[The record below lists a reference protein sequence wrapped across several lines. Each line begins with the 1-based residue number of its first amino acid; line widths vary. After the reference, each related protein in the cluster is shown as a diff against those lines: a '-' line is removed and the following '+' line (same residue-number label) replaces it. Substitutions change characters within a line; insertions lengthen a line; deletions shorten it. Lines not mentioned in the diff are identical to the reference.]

1 MSRIP
6 SDQKTHK
13 LARRAL
19 IRAKESARISH
30 MLPDDSRVTMPKR
43 DSKAWKRL
51 GLRAVVLCLALLATA
66 PAMAWGTSGASH
78 AGNHGHKSTGSN
90 GSSNWAGLYGKGK

>member
-19 IRAKESARISH
+19 IRAKESARLSH
-30 MLPDDSRVTMPKR
+30 MMPEESALRTPKR
-43 DSKAWKRL
+43 DAKAWRRL
-51 GLRAVVLCLALLATA
+51 GLRMVALLLSVALATPGNA
-66 PAMAWGTSGASH
+66 RGASH
-78 AGNHGHKSTGSN
+78 GSHGNHGHH
-90 GSSNWAGLYGKGK
+90 AGGGASQGAYVSRMSGK

>member
-1 MSRIP
+1 VSRIP

-30 MLPDDSRVTMPKR
+30 MLPDDIAVRLPKR
-43 DSKAWKRL
+43 DRKAWHRL
-51 GLRAVVLCLALLATA
+51 GLRAVIMLASLLTIP
-66 PAMAWGTSGASH
+66 PAMARGGGH
-78 AGNHGHKSTGSN
+78 GGNHGHHAGSGHGGSATSAFHAHMTG
-90 GSSNWAGLYGKGK
+90 G

>member
-1 MSRIP
+1 MSRVP

-30 MLPDDSRVTMPKR
+30 MLPDDSRVAMPRR
-43 DSKAWKRL
+43 DAKAWRRL
-51 GLRAVVLCLALLATA
+51 GLRAVVLTLALLATA
-66 PAMAWGTSGASH
+66 PAMARG
-78 AGNHGHKSTGSN
+78 GNHGHLSGSH
-90 GSSNWAGLYGKGK
+90 GGSNWAGLYGKGN

>member
-30 MLPDDSRVTMPKR
+30 MLPDDIAVRLPKR
-43 DSKAWKRL
+43 DRKAWHRL
-51 GLRAVVLCLALLATA
+51 GLRAVIMLASLLTIP
-66 PAMAWGTSGASH
+66 PAMARG
-78 AGNHGHKSTGSN
+78 GNHGHHGGSGHGGSATSAFHAHMTG
-90 GSSNWAGLYGKGK
+90 G